1 MAILPGNRAIVAG
14 TGAPAKSRGEAAA
27 VEPWPLPLIS
37 RTRSRQWSMDVS
49 RGKMK
54 GDDSGKS
61 KRGQARGSGGTT
73 QKSQDPGKQDNN
85 KAQNTKSNKQ

>member
-1 MAILPGNRAIVAG
+1 M
-14 TGAPAKSRGEAAA
+14 
-27 VEPWPLPLIS
+27 
-37 RTRSRQWSMDVS
+37 S

-54 GDDSGKS
+54 GDNSAES

-73 QKSQDPGKQDNN
+73 KKSQNPGKQDNN

>member
-1 MAILPGNRAIVAG
+1 M
-14 TGAPAKSRGEAAA
+14 
-27 VEPWPLPLIS
+27 
-37 RTRSRQWSMDVS
+37 S

-54 GDDSGKS
+54 GDDSAQS